1 MGSDGKA
8 AGRACPAPTAQPLL
22 QLKIPNYQQLQAC
35 VRVGNKPLGLVQN
48 GFSSVLR
55 AMRPLPFVAASSAC
69 LRSK

>member
-1 MGSDGKA
+1 MGSDDKA

-35 VRVGNKPLGLVQN
+35 VRVATSRLDWFRMA
-48 GFSSVLR
+48 FSSVLR